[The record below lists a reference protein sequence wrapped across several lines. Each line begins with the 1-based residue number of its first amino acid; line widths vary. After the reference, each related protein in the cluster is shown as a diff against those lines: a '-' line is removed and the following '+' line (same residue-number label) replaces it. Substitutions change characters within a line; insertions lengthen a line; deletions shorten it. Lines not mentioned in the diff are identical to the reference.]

1 MTYQLSDRLFLEN
14 GPAVQAAAARARRA
28 ALDAFYIAE
37 AARMDAARK
46 VTGAKLRIAACGKK
60 G

>member
-37 AARMDAARK
+37 AARLDAARK
-46 VTGAKLRIAACGKK
+46 VTGAELKVAA
-60 G
+60 